1 MNTLLNNEDKSD
13 LKYLE
18 ISDEILDGIF
28 PQEDIEKVTAIQN
41 KDNLKEKFIIDIY
54 GRPQLISDNNNDN
67 KSEKDTNKL
76 KETRKGQTVNS
87 KSLAQIVASILP
99 YANIHISIL
108 FIIILSLLSLMLT
121 SINCV
126 ISTIVTIFCLVI
138 LDIKY
143 KWGIAV
149 HDKQ

>member
-1 MNTLLNNEDKSD
+1 MNTQFNNEDKSD
-13 LKYLE
+13 LQYLE
-18 ISDEILDGIF
+18 ITDEILDGIF
-28 PQEDIEKVTAIQN
+28 PQEDIEQVTAFQN
-41 KDNLKEKFIIDIY
+41 EEHLTEKFIIDIY
-54 GRPQLISDNNNDN
+54 GRPQLVNGHNNDTYS
-67 KSEKDTNKL
+67 KEDTNIL
-76 KETRKGQTVNS
+76 KETRTGKIFKS
-87 KSLAQIVASILP
+87 KSIGNIFALILP

-143 KWGIAV
+143 KLGIAV
-149 HDKQ
+149 